1 MSSKSIFSD
10 MSFSVMLKNALSHPG
25 INEKTKLSL
34 DFVEYNTRSLSE
46 IMNTWNGRDKLLAII
61 QYSWGVYVQAL
72 KKTHP
77 MEENLKSKSY
87 LQCKRIQSNLS
98 SGRKVFRLLK
108 FSDEIS
114 NVIKHARAPN
124 NKNFLQ
130 ELMFYSS
137 GVWAIIYYFTDNVIW
152 LSAKK
157 YKPLSKIKDLFSMGR
172 CLIEICKSVYELSND
187 LKKEEII
194 LKKLGLYD
202 DCFIAETEESY
213 MLIKDLIT
221 LRRQMSFYVLE
232 LIVNVLRVF
241 MLYKSL
247 KFLGSVYIDTIFVE
261 LCGVFSSFF
270 ALLKSVKKK
279 SYEKKQLKKSQEK
292 NKKPKR
298 VEFYEEEKKSK
309 DLFNLNNIELSV
321 DDSDADNEK
330 MNNQIQGYA
339 QINKVKS
346 SVSSTHDITESNK
359 SNTKLK
365 HAKSTVNVHAGG
377 MLGDRKNNQ
386 S

>member
-1 MSSKSIFSD
+1 
-10 MSFSVMLKNALSHPG
+10 
-25 INEKTKLSL
+25 
-34 DFVEYNTRSLSE
+34 
-46 IMNTWNGRDKLLAII
+46 
-61 QYSWGVYVQAL
+61 
-72 KKTHP
+72 
-77 MEENLKSKSY
+77 
-87 LQCKRIQSNLS
+87 
-98 SGRKVFRLLK
+98 
-108 FSDEIS
+108 
-114 NVIKHARAPN
+114 
-124 NKNFLQ
+124 
-130 ELMFYSS
+130 
-137 GVWAIIYYFTDNVIW
+137 
-152 LSAKK
+152 
-157 YKPLSKIKDLFSMGR
+157 MGR